1 LRPRSGQLALG
12 ALLAS
17 LAPLA
22 CGGESGASS
31 PGEWRATVDTVGDT
45 ITVRTLSGSVWGDTA
60 TLVAEVTIGT
70 LDGAD
75 EYLIGDPVAIAV
87 GGDGVVYML
96 DRQVPVVR
104 AYAPDGTWLR
114 DLGREGGGPGEF
126 RQPNGLAVLPD
137 GRILV
142 RDRGNVRID
151 VFGPGGEHLTEWP
164 VMSRFGTRRRFYT
177 DTAGNSY
184 VTSLAE
190 VGLPPWQWTYIL
202 LRYSSDGDALDTIP
216 APTWDHEFARITA
229 TDERSTNA
237 SPVPF
242 TAVAAWTFSSLGYM
256 VGGLS
261 TDYRIDLYRVDAPVL
276 RIEREW
282 TPVPVKADEAEERR
296 RAITTR
302 LRRQYSGWRWNGP
315 PVPESKPPFRD
326 MFTSWE
332 GNIWVLLSQ
341 EGRPTMSEAEAR
353 EEEQLTGEMPIR
365 FEEPAAFDVFAPDG
379 RFLGHVKVPES
390 FQIRPEP
397 IVRGDT
403 VWAVTRDELDVASVV
418 RFRIAHLAQP
428 T

>member
-1 LRPRSGQLALG
+1 LTARDGHFALCG
-12 ALLAS
+12 LLAS
-17 LAPLA
+17 LALVA
-22 CGGESGASS
+22 CGGESGA
-31 PGEWRATVDTVGDT
+31 PRADEWRATVDTVGDT
-45 ITVRTLSGSVWGDTA
+45 ITVRTLAGSVWGDTA
-60 TLVAEVTIGT
+60 TLVPEVTIGT

-75 EYLIGDPVAIAV
+75 EYLVGDPVAIAV
-87 GGDGVVYML
+87 GADGVIYML

-114 DLGREGGGPGEF
+114 DVGREGGGPGEY
-126 RQPNGLAVLPD
+126 RGPRGLAVLPD

-151 VFGPGGEHLTEWP
+151 VFGPDGEHLTEWP
-164 VMSRFGTRRRFYT
+164 VMSSFGTSRRFYA

-190 VGLPPWQWTYIL
+190 VGLPPWQWTFIL
-202 LRYSSDGDALDTIP
+202 LRYSPDGEALDTIL
-216 APTWDHEFARITA
+216 APTWDHEYALVTA
-229 TDERSTNA
+229 TGEESTNA

-242 TAVAAWTFSSLGYM
+242 TADDAWTFSPLGYM

-261 TDYRIDLYRVDAPVL
+261 TDYRIDLYRVGAPLL

-282 TPVPVKADEAEERR
+282 TPVPVQIEEAEERQ

-302 LRRQYSGWRWNGP
+302 LQRQYGSWRWNGP
-315 PVPESKPPFRD
+315 PLPETKPPFRD

-332 GNIWVLLSQ
+332 GNVWVLLSQ
-341 EGRPTMSEAEAR
+341 EGRPTISEAEAR
-353 EEEQLTGEMPIR
+353 EEERRTGVMPMR
-365 FEEPAAFDVFAPDG
+365 YVEAAAFDVFAPDG

-418 RFRIAHLAQP
+418 RFRIVHP
-428 T
+428 SGN